1 MSNKLNAFLNP
12 ELPEEKEVFIS
23 SRFKGEDGKPVL
35 FRIKPLTQEE
45 NSRLQKRA
53 TRKGTSRNGHT
64 QEFDATLYSKIL
76 VVAATVYPDFH
87 DAELCAAYKTNIPEE
102 IPGKM
107 LLAGEFKKLSDEI
120 TILSG
125 FDEEAAAEIG
135 EQAKN

>member
-53 TRKGTSRNGHT
+53 TRKVTSKQGNT
-64 QEFDATLYSKIL
+64 EEFDRNLYSKIL

-102 IPGKM
+102 VPSKM
-107 LLAGEFKKLSDEI
+107 LLAGEFSKLVEEI
-120 TILSG
+120 GSLSG